1 MTDPSDLQNDIAIL
15 DSLLIAVEALGNSAA
30 RRYQHCK
37 TVEASGTIT
46 ELIALL
52 GDAEAEIKTAASAM
66 TSDLADEIWRLSD
79 GPAGESRH
87 LAGLQAW
94 MDGGRSR

>member
-1 MTDPSDLQNDIAIL
+1 MAKIADLG
-15 DSLLIAVEALGNSAA
+15 S
-30 RRYQHCK
+30 
-37 TVEASGTIT
+37 
-46 ELIALL
+46 
-52 GDAEAEIKTAASAM
+52 TAAGQITCDGTVDGVALA
-66 TSDLADEIWRLSD
+66 TLESDLADEIWRLSD